1 MKEEKGITLLTLTIT
16 IVILLILTFTI
27 GINAPDLLHMRR
39 KSNFENDMNSLKE
52 EIDQYYARYDGL
64 PIINK
69 YTNISMLSDIKNVN
83 DNENYYVID
92 LSKISVNLNYG
103 KDYETVKAKDISE
116 EISDVLDLYIINEE
130 SHTIYYPKGIEYNDK
145 INYTLDTYTMIK
157 EEGYVNKPKLLEGMT
172 PIKFTEATQTAEG
185 QTITTNK
192 YDENWYNYTSK
203 KWANAKTK
211 DGSMWVWIPRF
222 AYKITYY
229 TDDTKQTISNTKTSY
244 GSIDVVFLIGTTDN
258 YYDENGSI
266 KTAQR
271 QKTSSQTINSTLD
284 YTVHPAFTDES
295 SINYA
300 NGGWNKELTGI
311 WVAKFE
317 AGYASGGNTA
327 TVKASNVN
335 YTQTTSWVWK
345 TEAGTTNDSSQPARN
360 WLDGVYAV
368 KNADNTYSWKDEK
381 ETAIKY
387 PVFQGSTYS
396 MNYINHND
404 AFRISKVLTDRGNI
418 YGLSNTNADSHLMKN
433 SEWGAVAYL
442 SKSKYGLG
450 NTDIAVNKKSLN
462 NSVTSVYA
470 VTGYNENNNKW
481 NEYIGTNLS
490 ASTTGN
496 IYGIYDMSGGTYE
509 RTAGIVSNGNGNL
522 YTYGKAIIDEAKV
535 TYTVN
540 EETGAVTVN
549 RNTGASTKYVT
560 IYPNND
566 ENESDINTASQNNYE
581 ANTSIYGDAIRETST
596 AGTGATS
603 WYGDDSYFPALSVPF
618 FPRGGYWGNGSSA
631 GLFSFHRFEGYSD
644 YWDGFRAVLVAL

>member
-185 QTITTNK
+185 QTITTNED
-192 YDENWYNYTSK
+192 DENWYNYTSK

-284 YTVHPAFTDES
+284 YTVHPAFT
-295 SINYA
+295 N
-300 NGGWNKELTGI
+300 
-311 WVAKFE
+311 
-317 AGYASGGNTA
+317 
-327 TVKASNVN
+327 
-335 YTQTTSWVWK
+335 
-345 TEAGTTNDSSQPARN
+345 
-360 WLDGVYAV
+360 
-368 KNADNTYSWKDEK
+368 
-381 ETAIKY
+381 
-387 PVFQGSTYS
+387 
-396 MNYINHND
+396 
-404 AFRISKVLTDRGNI
+404 
-418 YGLSNTNADSHLMKN
+418 
-433 SEWGAVAYL
+433 
-442 SKSKYGLG
+442 
-450 NTDIAVNKKSLN
+450 
-462 NSVTSVYA
+462 
-470 VTGYNENNNKW
+470 
-481 NEYIGTNLS
+481 
-490 ASTTGN
+490 
-496 IYGIYDMSGGTYE
+496 
-509 RTAGIVSNGNGNL
+509 
-522 YTYGKAIIDEAKV
+522 
-535 TYTVN
+535 
-540 EETGAVTVN
+540 
-549 RNTGASTKYVT
+549 
-560 IYPNND
+560 
-566 ENESDINTASQNNYE
+566 
-581 ANTSIYGDAIRETST
+581 
-596 AGTGATS
+596 
-603 WYGDDSYFPALSVPF
+603 
-618 FPRGGYWGNGSSA
+618 
-631 GLFSFHRFEGYSD
+631 
-644 YWDGFRAVLVAL
+644 

>member
-1 MKEEKGITLLTLTIT
+1 MKEEKGITLISLVVTVIILIILAGVSINLLLGQYGIVTRAQEAKKQTQVASITENIKLKLLDRQIEEVNTLTQTQIEE
-16 IVILLILTFTI
+16 VLLKYGT
-27 GINAPDLLHMRR
+27 
-39 KSNFENDMNSLKE
+39 
-52 EIDQYYARYDGL
+52 
-64 PIINK
+64 INK
-69 YTNISMLSDIKNVN
+69 NEDGSIKSITTKEGNYEIAFEDLYEGEVLETYNKAKNVN
-83 DNENYYVID
+83 APE
-92 LSKISVNLNYG
+92 
-103 KDYETVKAKDISE
+103 
-116 EISDVLDLYIINEE
+116 
-130 SHTIYYPKGIEYNDK
+130 
-145 INYTLDTYTMIK
+145 
-157 EEGYVNKPKLLEGMT
+157 LLTGMS
-172 PIKFTEATQTAEG
+172 PIKFTEATEIAEG
-185 QTITTNK
+185 KTITTNAN
-192 YDENWYNYTSK
+192 DENWYNYANK
-203 KWANAKTK
+203 KWANAQTQ
-211 DGSMWVWIPRF
+211 DGSMWVWIPRY

-229 TDDTKQTISNTKTSY
+229 TDETKQTISETKTSY
-244 GSIDVVFLIGTTDN
+244 GSTDVVFLIGTEN
-258 YYDENGSI
+258 KYYDETNDVI
-266 KTAQR
+266 KNET
-271 QKTSSQTINSTLD
+271 D
-284 YTVHPAFTDES
+284 EGYTVHPAFTTDIE
-295 SINYA
+295 
-300 NGGWNKELTGI
+300 NGGWDKELTGI

-335 YTQTTSWVWK
+335 YTEKTAVVWK
-345 TEAGTTNDSSQPARN
+345 TEAGTTSDSTQPARN
-360 WLDGVYAV
+360 WLDGTYAV
-368 KNADNTYSWKDEK
+368 KNGSDYEWKDGK

-404 AFRISKVLTDRGNI
+404 AFRISKVLTDSGNI
-418 YGLSNTNADSHLMKN
+418 YGLSNSNADSHLMKN

-496 IYGIYDMSGGTYE
+496 IYGIYDMSGGTWE

-522 YTYGKAIIDEAKV
+522 YTYGKAIIDEANV

-566 ENESDINTASQNNYE
+566 SVATDINDGSQKNYE

-596 AGTGATS
+596 AGTLSTS
-603 WYGDDSYFPALSVPF
+603 WYGDNSFFPALNCPF
-618 FPRGGYWGNGSSA
+618 FLRGGGWENGSYA
-631 GLFSFHRFEGYSD
+631 GLFYFTRVIGHSGYNV
-644 YWDGFRAVLVAL
+644 GFRSVLVAR